1 MKRRLLFLFAVF
13 MVATSVGWGQTD
25 LYVSTS
31 GSDDNGGGVEA
42 PLATIARAIEKAA
55 DGATIRVAEGTFPV
69 SSTISKA
76 LTIVGEG
83 NDKSVLKGY
92 LIISVGTQKN
102 VSFQNVQLTNEAKV
116 YSSPTKPVPLI
127 LMKDQSAVLSLRGCA
142 LINNAKGWYVGY
154 GEGVYKKMGISIQS
168 DSTALGGEI
177 HLINSSI
184 MMAADNQSGISCNGA
199 VSQLTIDHSSITVN
213 EYPRSG
219 IFGIDVHCDGMN
231 VDISK
236 STIELG
242 KFYYPIYILGPNQTI
257 NIKDE
262 SLIKG
267 WCAIYANAVCDN
279 SVVNVSSS
287 KLVGYSEMT
296 GPSNGFSTL
305 PIQATMNVRYVITD
319 SEIQTSVKDQ
329 TISPMTPISFAEN
342 TYIEDSHA
350 NNCYVELR
358 GNTIVSLMRQDNN
371 SAFISDD
378 SNYLNR
384 VLADQSVKFRTV
396 DASGNEICEAIVI
409 RSAQGDT
416 VRMALD
422 TTAFKSCLTSAF
434 ENDNIILPIGTYTL
448 PQTLTLDRSQGL
460 IGAGK
465 DKTIIEGAILIN
477 GSANNTATD
486 VKIKGLSIDYT
497 PTKVTSGKCTPII
510 EVTGNADLLIDNCI
524 MNNNTQGYGDR
535 KNPNPAEALQN
546 AILLGA
552 TAKGTVRVENT
563 TINLAANA
571 QSGVVI
577 DGELTDVSLVNT
589 KIEGQVNG
597 SNQFGVYIH
606 HKKTPVT
613 VDSTTILLNNHYCIY
628 ANNAGDQKLTIKN
641 KSNIVG
647 YGALYLYETSDMN
660 VHVSGGSTLTG
671 KTKNKGVSDSF
682 AAIAISTNNSTV
694 GASNNEIV
702 IEDSYIGNKFD
713 EQETMAMTPIKINGS
728 FTPTPCDNKIIL
740 KGKTIVSTTDNIKNP
755 TIVGYGMNPD
765 EYNNVIMVEG
775 TDVQFQDQNGKPC
788 VIINK
793 PDGSFRNAAV
803 SVVTSID
810 FGELS
815 GDTYYHEGIAY
826 AGDIIMIPDTTIAET
841 LDALNAAEYTFFK
854 APTVPS
860 DQGTTPAIWEPY
872 VIPDSVIFDCKD
884 GCLVAKESAAKTYAI
899 ANPYKRVYW
908 LNQGEESFSIKD
920 YAVAIEIKN
929 DTTWATPYSERKVNV
944 LDGATLTLSTPMV
957 LDTVTMEEGAQVRS
971 ALTDVNQ
978 KVTAKVLRF
987 APKLSGN
994 NWKALG
1000 VPFTSLEVKDSKG
1013 ASVSAPSAQ
1022 EADNGIWFADL
1033 KNNKTPIFE
1042 VKTDNFG
1049 AAGLWAANGD
1059 TYTIS
1064 SEGAFEF
1071 KTLEEPA
1078 APTETG
1084 TFLMCSNPNTFTI
1097 TLKQS
1102 AYILT
1107 ADGTSFEQEANPEI
1121 KPFQSFVL
1129 TDAKTLS
1136 TLRSLRIG
1144 DGVVTGNQTIEPV
1157 DGYYVT
1163 TDRGAIVIHT
1173 PEPMDVVIIGMN
1185 GKVAYRGEVTDGQRI
1200 MVSSG
1205 IYAVNGQLVRVK

>member
-1 MKRRLLFLFAVF
+1 M
-13 MVATSVGWGQTD
+13 
-25 LYVSTS
+25 
-31 GSDDNGGGVEA
+31 
-42 PLATIARAIEKAA
+42 
-55 DGATIRVAEGTFPV
+55 
-69 SSTISKA
+69 
-76 LTIVGEG
+76 
-83 NDKSVLKGY
+83 
-92 LIISVGTQKN
+92 
-102 VSFQNVQLTNEAKV
+102 
-116 YSSPTKPVPLI
+116 
-127 LMKDQSAVLSLRGCA
+127 
-142 LINNAKGWYVGY
+142 
-154 GEGVYKKMGISIQS
+154 
-168 DSTALGGEI
+168 
-177 HLINSSI
+177 
-184 MMAADNQSGISCNGA
+184 
-199 VSQLTIDHSSITVN
+199 
-213 EYPRSG
+213 
-219 IFGIDVHCDGMN
+219 
-231 VDISK
+231 
-236 STIELG
+236 
-242 KFYYPIYILGPNQTI
+242 
-257 NIKDE
+257 
-262 SLIKG
+262 
-267 WCAIYANAVCDN
+267 
-279 SVVNVSSS
+279 
-287 KLVGYSEMT
+287 
-296 GPSNGFSTL
+296 
-305 PIQATMNVRYVITD
+305 
-319 SEIQTSVKDQ
+319 
-329 TISPMTPISFAEN
+329 
-342 TYIEDSHA
+342 
-350 NNCYVELR
+350 
-358 GNTIVSLMRQDNN
+358 
-371 SAFISDD
+371 
-378 SNYLNR
+378 
-384 VLADQSVKFRTV
+384 
-396 DASGNEICEAIVI
+396 
-409 RSAQGDT
+409 
-416 VRMALD
+416 
-422 TTAFKSCLTSAF
+422 
-434 ENDNIILPIGTYTL
+434 
-448 PQTLTLDRSQGL
+448 
-460 IGAGK
+460 
-465 DKTIIEGAILIN
+465 
-477 GSANNTATD
+477 
-486 VKIKGLSIDYT
+486 
-497 PTKVTSGKCTPII
+497 
-510 EVTGNADLLIDNCI
+510 
-524 MNNNTQGYGDR
+524 
-535 KNPNPAEALQN
+535 
-546 AILLGA
+546 
-552 TAKGTVRVENT
+552 
-563 TINLAANA
+563 
-571 QSGVVI
+571 
-577 DGELTDVSLVNT
+577 
-589 KIEGQVNG
+589 
-597 SNQFGVYIH
+597 
-606 HKKTPVT
+606 
-613 VDSTTILLNNHYCIY
+613 
-628 ANNAGDQKLTIKN
+628 
-641 KSNIVG
+641 
-647 YGALYLYETSDMN
+647 
-660 VHVSGGSTLTG
+660 
-671 KTKNKGVSDSF
+671 
-682 AAIAISTNNSTV
+682 

-957 LDTVTMEEGAQVRS
+957 LDTVTMEEGAQLRS

-1107 ADGTSFEQEANPEI
+1107 TDGTSFEQEANPEI